1 MEGGVEV
8 EIAELI
14 TILCDCVCGF
24 VMEKLCRNTKVK
36 YFFLEREGAMESYKI
51 ERTTR
56 VRCRLLYNALEHEKL
71 RDK

>member
-36 YFFLEREGAMESYKI
+36 YFFLEREGADGKLQD
-51 ERTTR
+51 RKDHKGPVPTTLQCFR
-56 VRCRLLYNALEHEKL
+56 A
-71 RDK
+71 

>member
-1 MEGGVEV
+1 VEGGVEV

-36 YFFLEREGAMESYKI
+36 YFFLEREGAVGELQGRKDH
-51 ERTTR
+51 EGPVPTT
-56 VRCRLLYNALEHEKL
+56 
-71 RDK
+71 

>member
-1 MEGGVEV
+1 VEGGVEV
-8 EIAELI
+8 KIAELI
-14 TILCDCVCGF
+14 TILCDVCDGKAA
-24 VMEKLCRNTKVK
+24 EIRKLNISFWRG
-36 YFFLEREGAMESYKI
+36 RELMESYKI